1 MNTTVSQRTTGFKPQ
16 EIVFGTEGMG
26 VSFLDKE
33 NIKPPHYLV
42 KNNQQ
47 HIAQLIDET
56 HQMT

>member
-1 MNTTVSQRTTGFKPQ
+1 MNTTVSQKTTGFKPQ
-16 EIVFGTEGMG
+16 EMVFGTEGMG

-47 HIAQLIDET
+47 HIAQLLD
-56 HQMT
+56 